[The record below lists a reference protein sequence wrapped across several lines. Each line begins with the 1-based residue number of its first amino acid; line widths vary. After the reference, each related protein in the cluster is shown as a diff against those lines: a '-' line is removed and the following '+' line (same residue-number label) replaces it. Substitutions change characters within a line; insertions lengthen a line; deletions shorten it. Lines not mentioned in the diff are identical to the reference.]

1 MAKFHIKTGDT
12 VMIIAGASKGKS
24 GRVVRVIP
32 KQQRAVVEG
41 VNMITKHLKPTAS
54 SPQGGIEKM
63 EAPIHVSNLMVM
75 DATGIPSRT
84 RLEVGENGK
93 TVRISVKSGNPLA
106 K

>member
-12 VMIIAGASKGKS
+12 VMVIAGTSKGKS
-24 GRVVRVIP
+24 GRVVRMIP

-54 SPQGGIEKM
+54 NPQGGIEKM

-75 DATGIPSRT
+75 DASGTPTRT
-84 RLEVGENGK
+84 RLEAGEKGQS
-93 TVRISVKSGNPLA
+93 VRISVKSGKPLA

>member
-1 MAKFHIKTGDT
+1 M
-12 VMIIAGASKGKS
+12 VIAGTSKGKS
-24 GRVVRVIP
+24 GRVVRMIP

-54 SPQGGIEKM
+54 NPQGGIEKM

-75 DATGIPSRT
+75 DAAGTPTRT
-84 RLEVGENGK
+84 RREVSENGD
-93 TVRISVKSGNPLA
+93 TVRISVKSGKPLA

>member
-1 MAKFHIKTGDT
+1 M
-12 VMIIAGASKGKS
+12 VIAGTSKGKS
-24 GRVVRVIP
+24 GRVVRMIP

-54 SPQGGIEKM
+54 NPQGGIEKM

-75 DATGIPSRT
+75 DASGTPTRT
-84 RLEVGENGK
+84 RFEVGENGQ
-93 TVRISVKSGNPLA
+93 TVRISVKSGKPLA

>member
-1 MAKFHIKTGDT
+1 
-12 VMIIAGASKGKS
+12 MIIAGTSKGKS
-24 GRVVRVIP
+24 GRVVRMIP

-54 SPQGGIEKM
+54 NPQGGIEKM

-75 DATGIPSRT
+75 DASGTPTRT
-84 RLEVGENGK
+84 RRTVSEQGK
-93 TVRISVKSGNPLA
+93 TVRISVKSGKPLV

>member
-1 MAKFHIKTGDT
+1 M
-12 VMIIAGASKGKS
+12 VIAGTSKGKS
-24 GRVVRVIP
+24 GRVVRMIP

-54 SPQGGIEKM
+54 NPQGGIEKM

-75 DATGIPSRT
+75 DATGTPTRT
-84 RLEVGENGK
+84 RREVSENGD
-93 TVRISVKSGNPLA
+93 TVRISVKSGKPLA

>member
-12 VMIIAGASKGKS
+12 VMIIAGTSKGNS

-54 SPQGGIEKM
+54 NPQGGIEKM
-63 EAPIHVSNLMVM
+63 EAPIHISNLMVM
-75 DATGIPSRT
+75 DAAGIPTRT
-84 RLEVGENGK
+84 RREVGEKGQ
-93 TVRISVKSGNPLA
+93 TARISVKSGKPLA